1 MLGYLNGIS
10 FLGYD
15 FQSYPNS
22 QKISLN
28 ILTYPFIS
36 YHIPTYPKISSGAN
50 SQMAPKGWINEF
62 VHAMTWSWSHCWC
75 SQRSD
80 LKSAPKSA
88 APPAPPPAAR
98 RKCRPCTDMYRHV
111 LPCTLLYFDLY
122 CLVPFRVLPCTF
134 LYCPVPLCTQLST
147 YAYVLF
153 DIFLYWYVPVC
164 TDLYRFATFLK

>member
-50 SQMAPKGWINEF
+50 SQMKRVREL
-62 VHAMTWSWSHCWC
+62 SWHGFLGHI
-75 SQRSD
+75 RSRA
-80 LKSAPKSA
+80 LASGA
-88 APPAPPPAAR
+88 A
-98 RKCRPCTDMYRHV
+98 D
-111 LPCTLLYFDLY
+111 
-122 CLVPFRVLPCTF
+122 
-134 LYCPVPLCTQLST
+134 QLR
-147 YAYVLF
+147 A
-153 DIFLYWYVPVC
+153 D
-164 TDLYRFATFLK
+164 FATVEA